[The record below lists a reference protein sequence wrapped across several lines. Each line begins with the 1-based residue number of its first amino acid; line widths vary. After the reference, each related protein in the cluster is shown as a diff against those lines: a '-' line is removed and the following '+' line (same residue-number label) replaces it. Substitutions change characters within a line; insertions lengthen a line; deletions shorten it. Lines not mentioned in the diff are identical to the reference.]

1 MTAITGYHA
10 HIYFDAGTEATARA
24 VCQEAGSLFPV
35 TVGRMHR
42 KPVGPHPRW
51 SCQLGFGPEAFALVI
66 PWLMLNRR
74 GLTVFV
80 HADTGD
86 PLADHRD
93 HDMWMGERLRLDLSM
108 FG

>member
-10 HIYFDAGTEATARA
+10 HVYFDAKTEATARA
-24 VCQEAGSLFPV
+24 VCEEAGRRFAA

-42 KPVGPHPRW
+42 RQVGPHPRW
-51 SCQLGFGPEAFALVI
+51 SCQLGFGPEAFGDVI

-74 GLTVFV
+74 GLTVFI
-80 HADTGD
+80 HAETGD

-93 HDMWMGERLRLDLSM
+93 HDMWMGDRLQLDLSM
-108 FG
+108 FD